1 MCNQGGDDIDQW
13 RMGSLGKTRFQGKI
27 KCHSVG
33 FIIFIP
39 FKISS
44 CTLSLK
50 LRVLTST
57 VHQMK
62 DLCFVV

>member
-44 CTLSLK
+44 CTLVLK
-50 LRVLTST
+50 
-57 VHQMK
+57 
-62 DLCFVV
+62 